1 MRCIPLHLWCFFEP
15 PIPSHQASWVLPCSL
30 CLSLL
35 LPLTRLQM
43 PVYLF
48 ASSSRLLAPWEQQPS
63 SSLYIAHQT
72 AQCMAHRRYLV
83 SICKMTKQGKKR
95 GGFFFWLL
103 IFLWTWYYYD
113 HLGRQRGMTLKRER
127 NRRFGEWGKQNDRT
141 RKTL

>member
-127 NRRFGEWGKQNDRT
+127 NQRFGEWGKQNDRT